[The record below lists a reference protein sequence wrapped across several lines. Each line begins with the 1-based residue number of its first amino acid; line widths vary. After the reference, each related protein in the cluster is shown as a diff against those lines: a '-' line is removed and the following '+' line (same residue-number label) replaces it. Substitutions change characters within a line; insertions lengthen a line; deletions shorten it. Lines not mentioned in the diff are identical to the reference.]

1 MSAHPACTPT
11 IRSSIFTILKDVR
24 ALLLDQQSADG
35 SWRYLLQGSV
45 MPNCYAI
52 LTETLF
58 PPAHSELVESLA
70 TAIERRQLPNGGFE
84 LYPGQCGDFSTTLE
98 AYMALRLAG
107 RAYHHPVV
115 VGAREFLAAVG
126 ESHLSNLTRV
136 TLAALGVIAWHAV
149 PSLPPEVMLLP
160 GKAPFSLYDLASYS
174 RVHMPAIM
182 LLSALEAR
190 RDFPMV
196 EEIRELI
203 PPHHGEIS
211 PACHPLFRP
220 AHWLI
225 RCKPSIGKL
234 SWAIGVRK
242 RAVEACRRFI
252 CERLEADGTLGSYL
266 LSTIFSMLALT
277 ALGRSADR
285 TLVSTMKQGLRSF
298 LFELDGELH
307 MQPCTSTVWDT
318 ALNVALLRNLGVED
332 THEAISQGVS
342 WLLGREITT
351 FPDLWQHSPGM
362 RGSAWGFQAVNRFY
376 PDVDDTCAV
385 LCAIDGLEGPLS
397 SRAASSFDRGV
408 DWVFHMQNKDGGFS
422 AFDVNSSKAILEH
435 LPFND
440 MRRAM
445 IDPSSADMTGRTLAF
460 LSLLADG
467 RAALANRRAIAW
479 LDGNQERCG
488 AWWGRWG
495 ISYLYGTWAALL
507 GYGAAG
513 IREGDSQAVAR
524 GCRWLRSVQN
534 PDGGWGESC
543 QSDLAGHFVPRSPS
557 TPSQTAWALEGLLAA
572 GFRPQND
579 PSVKR
584 GVEFLLQTYQPGAGW
599 KETYPTGAA
608 FAGRLY
614 LVYHNYRN
622 LWPAMALLRASREGE
637 FPIDLMPL

>member
-1 MSAHPACTPT
+1 M
-11 IRSSIFTILKDVR
+11 RV
-24 ALLLDQQSADG
+24 LLLDQQSTDG

-45 MPNCYAI
+45 MPDSYAI
-52 LTETLF
+52 LAESLF
-58 PPAHSELVESLA
+58 PPAPSGLVESLA

-98 AYMALRLAG
+98 AYMALRVAG
-107 RAYHHPVV
+107 RSARHPVL
-115 VGAREFLAAVG
+115 VGARDFLAGVS
-126 ESHLSNLTRV
+126 EPHLSNLTRV
-136 TLAALGVIAWHAV
+136 TLAALGIISWRAV

-182 LLSALEAR
+182 LLSAIGAT
-190 RDFPMV
+190 RDFPLA
-196 EEIRELI
+196 EEVQGLLSPR
-203 PPHHGEIS
+203 HVKVS

-220 AHWLI
+220 AQWLLSGQS
-225 RCKPSIGKL
+225 PIGKL

-252 CERLEADGTLGSYL
+252 CDRLEADGTLGSYL

-277 ALGRSADR
+277 ALGRPDDQP
-285 TLVSTMKQGLRSF
+285 LVNVMKQGLRSF
-298 LFELDGELH
+298 LFEFDGELH

-318 ALNVALLRNLGVED
+318 ALNVALLRSLGVED
-332 THEAISQGVS
+332 THEAISRGIS
-342 WLLGREITT
+342 WLLEREITS

-362 RGSAWGFQAVNRFY
+362 CGSAWGFQAVNRFY

-385 LCAIDGLEGPLS
+385 LGAIDKLKGHLS
-397 SRAASSFDRGV
+397 SQAAESFARGV

-422 AFDVNSSKAILEH
+422 AFDVNCSKTILEH

-467 RAALANRRAIAW
+467 RAALARRRAIAW

-513 IREGDSQAVAR
+513 IKEDDSHAVAR
-524 GCRWLRSVQN
+524 GCKWLRSVQN

-543 QSDLAGHFVPRSPS
+543 RSDLAGCFVPRSPS

-572 GFRPQND
+572 GFQPQND
-579 PSVKR
+579 PAVKR
-584 GVEFLLQTYQPGAGW
+584 GAEFLLQTYQPGVGW